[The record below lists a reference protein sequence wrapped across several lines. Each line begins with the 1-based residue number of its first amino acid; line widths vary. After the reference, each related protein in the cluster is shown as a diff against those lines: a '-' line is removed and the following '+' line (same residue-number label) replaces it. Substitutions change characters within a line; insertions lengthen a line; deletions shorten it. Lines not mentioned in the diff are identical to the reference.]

1 MNLTVLAAFLY
12 GIILLVGG
20 IIGYAKAK
28 SKPSLIS
35 GVVTGLLLI
44 SSAII
49 QLQKIAWGLT
59 LGQITTILLIVV
71 FVIRLLKTRKF
82 MPAGLMLILSVA
94 IFAILVSPT

>member
-44 SSAII
+44 SAAII
-49 QLQKIAWGLT
+49 QLQNISWGLT
-59 LGQITTILLIVV
+59 LAQITTILLIVV
-71 FVIRLLKTRKF
+71 FAIRFIKTRKW
-82 MPAGLMLILSVA
+82 MPGGLMLILSVA
-94 IFAILVSPT
+94 TLAILVSPA